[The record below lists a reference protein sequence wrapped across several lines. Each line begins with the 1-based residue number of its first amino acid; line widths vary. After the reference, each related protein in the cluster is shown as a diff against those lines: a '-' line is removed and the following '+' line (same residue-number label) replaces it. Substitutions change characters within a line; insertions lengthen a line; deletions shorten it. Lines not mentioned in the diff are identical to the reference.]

1 MDSFHNLSKLSI
13 TSFRYDCNCLP
24 SYLWNLFPLLSF
36 FLIFEKHSAAEV
48 VHQAFTA
55 QFSYIPRVG
64 LTRCNAFPFG
74 QLFKREVLRKCG
86 EQRRTTNSE
95 QCHFDLNQKHKPH
108 LSRSTI
114 SKDFSDRLSPVS
126 PCLLPIKKTYW
137 KCKTWFAQIPR
148 SERNKFRP
156 ALRLDVEGWPRP
168 KSR

>member
-1 MDSFHNLSKLSI
+1 MSLSPLRCLCSSTPKLSI

-24 SYLWNLFPLLSF
+24 SYSWNLFPLLSF
-36 FLIFEKHSAAEV
+36 FFIFEKHSAAEV

-86 EQRRTTNSE
+86 EQRRTSNNE
-95 QCHFDLNQKHKPH
+95 KCHFDLNQKHKPH

-114 SKDFSDRLSPVS
+114 SYDFSDGLSPVS
-126 PCLLPIKKTYW
+126 PCMLSAANQENLLKMQNMVRTNPPEWEK
-137 KCKTWFAQIPR
+137 
-148 SERNKFRP
+148 
-156 ALRLDVEGWPRP
+156 
-168 KSR
+168 